1 MYLNHVCFHPIDTEA
16 QKCTAIISRN
26 FSSPSSGQ
34 SISQP
39 AIEFGKAMRD
49 LTDILQS
56 ADGALKSMLVA
67 FEHIAHYIEN
77 ETYISIVQSKTYEAV
92 DSVRALFRLLAP
104 YLKPVDCS
112 LLKAL
117 VEAAGVERAIQ
128 RLDEYL
134 HMTNNCLL
142 GNGSEKVPTP
152 HEMETLSPISSQPV
166 APLDDDSTS
175 LPVTTVIEAEEMSW
189 GAFRCIQYLLC
200 GIFTVPPCALQYDGK
215 KPGSV
220 VVTCTTS
227 LEMLSQIKST
237 VLDDGDMLLL
247 LREKIV
253 SIQVGKDYTITVG
266 NHDYWMVSNIGVAP
280 GGSGEP
286 WPPSFKV
293 GMARYLVLAQRFR
306 SIS

>member
-1 MYLNHVCFHPIDTEA
+1 
-16 QKCTAIISRN
+16 
-26 FSSPSSGQ
+26 
-34 SISQP
+34 
-39 AIEFGKAMRD
+39 MRD

-77 ETYISIVQSKTYEAV
+77 KTYISIVQSKAYEAV

-104 YLKPVDCS
+104 HLKPIDCS

-117 VEAAGVERAIQ
+117 VEAAGVEQAVQ

-142 GNGSEKVPTP
+142 GNGSEKVHTP
-152 HEMETLSPISSQPV
+152 HEMKTISSQPV
-166 APLDDDSTS
+166 APLDADSTS

-189 GAFRCIQYLLC
+189 GAFRCIQFLLC
-200 GIFTVPPCALQYDGK
+200 GIFTVPSCALQYDDK

-220 VVTCTTS
+220 VITCTTS

-237 VLDDGDMLLL
+237 LLDDGDMLLL

-253 SIQVGKDYTITVG
+253 SIQVGKNYTITVG
-266 NHDYWMVSNIGVAP
+266 NHNYWMVSNIGVAHR
-280 GGSGEP
+280 GSEGHGP
-286 WPPSFKV
+286 HFLVLKV
-293 GMARYLVLAQRFR
+293 GVVRYLALARR
-306 SIS
+306 C